1 MNWLICPDR
10 SPARKSRGLL
20 KGEKEISNENE
31 ADDMSPK
38 KKKITLTK
46 RCRTAHVYELL
57 ANPMERERGR
67 ERATSLLFSQS
78 VFVLSILVFPRQFV
92 DIQDYHG
99 S

>member
-57 ANPMERERGR
+57 ANPMEREREGEK
-67 ERATSLLFSQS
+67 ERPLYYFLNQSLCYQYWSFLGN
-78 VFVLSILVFPRQFV
+78 L
-92 DIQDYHG
+92 
-99 S
+99 

>member
-38 KKKITLTK
+38 KKNNFNQTLSNGA
-46 RCRTAHVYELL
+46 C
-57 ANPMERERGR
+57 
-67 ERATSLLFSQS
+67 
-78 VFVLSILVFPRQFV
+78 I
-92 DIQDYHG
+92 
-99 S
+99 